1 MIVKLALLASPLS
14 LAAVLITKAPP
25 TPTFRAE
32 TEEERA
38 CVTEGSRIGHAT
50 VRVAWTT
57 IRRIDDQV
65 EAVYCVFR
73 GDADSPLAFERNA
86 DRVRFAL
93 INSGDEFRESRFQ
106 FVVHTAENQRVELR
120 EASIRMAPRNQLS
133 CRIEV
138 CQAFTD
144 PGDHVVSVEVRG
156 AD

>member
-14 LAAVLITKAPP
+14 LAAVLIAKGPP
-25 TPTFRAE
+25 TPTFRVE
-32 TEEERA
+32 TEEDRA
-38 CVTEGSRIGHAT
+38 CLNEGSRIGHAT
-50 VRVAWTT
+50 VRVAWTS

-65 EAVYCVFR
+65 EAIYCVFR
-73 GDADSPLAFERNA
+73 GDSDSPLAFERNA
-86 DRVRFAL
+86 ERVRFAL
-93 INSGDEFRESRFQ
+93 VNSGDEFREGRFK
-106 FVVHTAENQRVELR
+106 FVVRTKANQRIELR